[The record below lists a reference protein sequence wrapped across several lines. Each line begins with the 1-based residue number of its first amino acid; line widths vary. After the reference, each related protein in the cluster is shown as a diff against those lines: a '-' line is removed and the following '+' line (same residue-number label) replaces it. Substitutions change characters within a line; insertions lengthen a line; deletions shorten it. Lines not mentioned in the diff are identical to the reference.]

1 MLARQA
7 GSAGALGSIQV
18 AVGSEQRAESSEQQQ
33 QQQQQKQKQGAER
46 GEQRVAISEVVEERY
61 ITAAF
66 DTELDEA
73 VVFEIWLPCVV
84 PEGIVCGW

>member
-1 MLARQA
+1 MLW
-7 GSAGALGSIQV
+7 V
-18 AVGSEQRAESSEQQQ
+18 ASKLQWAVSREQRAVSSSSSSSSNK
-33 QQQQQKQKQGAER
+33 KQKQGAER

>member
-1 MLARQA
+1 MLW
-7 GSAGALGSIQV
+7 V
-18 AVGSEQRAESSEQQQ
+18 ASKLQWAVSREQRAVSSSSSSSNN
-33 QQQQQKQKQGAER
+33 KQKQGAER

-84 PEGIVCGW
+84 PEGIVRGW